1 MICVSEMINVFL
13 MFFFA
18 KRRKPQPLRLTFH
31 IISTKEKLQR
41 RNSKYNLHLCLLLL
55 FREVIMWFSPQKSL
69 VTVRN
74 IFTDRNFLFCLK
86 ISFRK
91 RNKEETLLRKQE
103 IAQGDMSGYMLNI
116 FFCNTSFSLGHKFT
130 TLIAVLT
137 V

>member
-41 RNSKYNLHLCLLLL
+41 RNSKYNLHLCLLL

-91 RNKEETLLRKQE
+91 RNKEETLPRKQE
-103 IAQGDMSGYMLNI
+103 IDPWTQHLRIYALHFLAI
-116 FFCNTSFSLGHKFT
+116 FLFL
-130 TLIAVLT
+130 
-137 V
+137 